1 MINKIIFITILS
13 LQFIF
18 SQTLNMNEINT
29 LSREKAQDVFKEYRE
44 FLSLPNDANKPD
56 ELEPNMLWCEK
67 AFKKRGFTTER
78 LKTKRLPLILAER
91 KHPGANK
98 TVLFYIQIDGQ
109 PVDPSKWLQKGPFVP
124 TLKKQTKKD
133 DWETIPWESLYDNY
147 DDDWRIFARSAS
159 DAKGPINTFL
169 IALDIIADKGILPN
183 YNIKVIMDMEEEMGS
198 PNLPPA
204 VKRYKNK
211 LKADRLVI
219 LDGPRHPSNK
229 PTLTFGARGIVTI
242 QLKVQGPKFPQHSGH
257 YGNYVPNPAVRLSQ
271 LIASMKDNNGKVT
284 IPGYYDGVTI
294 SEEARSIMSAVPD
307 DEDKIRRSIGFS
319 KPDQVANTYQESIQ
333 YPSLNVRGMKSG
345 WVEKEVRTIIPS
357 FALAEIDVRLVK
369 ETDPKRMVKLI
380 KNHIK
385 SEGYYIIDRDPTD
398 SERAKHNKIIT
409 FNHRIGYLA
418 FRTPVNSE
426 IADWLRAA
434 LINGF
439 GEEPIIKRTSGGSVP
454 ISPFVN
460 TLDVPAVTVPTV
472 NPDNNQ
478 HSPNENLR
486 VGNLIESIRTHV
498 ALLIQPY

>member
-398 SERAKHNKIIT
+398 SERVKHNKIIT